1 MSAKTDEF
9 ERRIASCISCGE
21 ALPATLPTWMA
32 SIGVI
37 PGAIVNRVTRMG
49 ASGGKTDIFIEF
61 EQGNPIKISAKLA
74 CADYF
79 GNWYSHNRIISEF
92 GEPTFYKLTASC
104 TRWANQWLY
113 SNQASFFI
121 GVSISFGKRSGN
133 TCEEF
138 TSVFDFNDIKTIVAG
153 NGSGN
158 ESANCLLISDD
169 VPSSLYDLIQ
179 QLRPIDQQTI
189 MSLSHNFK
197 VIYRPINTQTEG
209 TNRGKCTFTQFSP
222 KRRADVLTRIST
234 LNQLQELGA
243 FIEVQPNSLN
253 HNRLAEY
260 LRTEYNLDIAIR
272 RP

>member
-1 MSAKTDEF
+1 MSARTDEF
-9 ERRIASCISCGE
+9 EHRIASCISCGE
-21 ALPATLPTWMA
+21 ALPATLPSWMT

-37 PGAIVNRVTRMG
+37 PGAIVNSVAIMG
-49 ASGGKTDIFIEF
+49 ASGGKTDILIEF
-61 EQGNPIKISAKLA
+61 EQGQPIKISAKLA

-79 GNWYSHNRIISEF
+79 GNWYSHGRIINEF
-92 GEPTFYKLTASC
+92 GESTFYKLTASC
-104 TRWANQWLY
+104 TRWANRWLY
-113 SNQASFFI
+113 SSQASFFI
-121 GVSISFGKRSGN
+121 GVSVSFGKRSGN

-169 VPSSLYDLIQ
+169 VPSSLHGLIQ
-179 QLRPIDQQTI
+179 KLSPIDQQTI

-197 VIYRPINTQTEG
+197 VIYRPVNTQTEG
-209 TNRGKCTFTQFSP
+209 SNRSKCTFTQFLP

-243 FIEVQPNSLN
+243 FIEVEPDSLN
-253 HNRLAEY
+253 HNRLAGD
-260 LRTEYNLDIAIR
+260 LRTKYNLDIVIR
-272 RP
+272 